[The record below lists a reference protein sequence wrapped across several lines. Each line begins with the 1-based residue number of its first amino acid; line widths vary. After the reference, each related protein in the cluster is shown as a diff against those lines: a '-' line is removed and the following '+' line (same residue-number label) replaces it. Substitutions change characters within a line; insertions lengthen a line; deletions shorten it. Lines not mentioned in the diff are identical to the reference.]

1 MAKGLTLWH
10 LPTFHQKALPIRFIK
25 GMLRQ
30 PLKTGAL
37 VPSSRYLAKEI
48 LRHFPDNQKKVVVE
62 FGAGTGAI
70 TKRIQDRMDEQQYL
84 GFELNTAFIHHVQ
97 KQLPAMEICPKSAE
111 SFKEELTKRNL
122 DAPTLIVSGLP
133 WALFPDEL
141 QESILSA
148 TLDGL
153 EEGGVFSTFAYA
165 HALKLKQARSFSEKL
180 KKHFHEVKVSKVIW
194 RNLPP
199 AVIYHCRKGQRHH

>member
-1 MAKGLTLWH
+1 
-10 LPTFHQKALPIRFIK
+10 
-25 GMLRQ
+25 MLRQ
-30 PLKTGAL
+30 PLKTGAI
-37 VPSSRYLAKEI
+37 VPSSRFLAKEM
-48 LRHFPDNQKKVVVE
+48 LRYFPDNQKKVVVE

-70 TKRIQDRMDEQQYL
+70 TKRIQDRMVDQEYL
-84 GFELNTAFIHHVQ
+84 GFELNTAFIDHVQ
-97 KQLPAMEICPKSAE
+97 KRLPSMEICPKSAE
-111 SFKEELTKRNL
+111 SFKEELNKRNM
-122 DAPTLIVSGLP
+122 DAPSLIVSGLP

-141 QESILSA
+141 QESILAA

-165 HALKLKQARSFSEKL
+165 HALKLKQAQSFSQKL
-180 KKHFHEVKVSKVIW
+180 ERHFDEVKVSKVIW